1 MPTDAVVEDEIRAS
15 LSRDPRLPVPDEVAV
30 SASEGTVVLRG
41 TVGSLSQRRAAV
53 SDARIESDAAYDDVT
68 TLQGVVGIT
77 NEIKVI
83 TP

>member
-1 MPTDAVVEDEIRAS
+1 MPTE
-15 LSRDPRLPVPDEVAV
+15 VPDDLVDV
-30 SASEGTVVLRG
+30 KVQDGWLT
-41 TVGSLSQRRAAV
+41 LSGDVTYQF
-53 SDARIESDAAYDDVT
+53 ESNAAYDDVT